1 MATAKKKVTKKIAPK
16 KVSKGEGYKG
26 HPAGTMKAKVHE
38 IFDKYSKDPEK
49 ARAEALKIN
58 PNSSTV
64 SNWFSQFRSA
74 S

>member
-1 MATAKKKVTKKIAPK
+1 MESSVY
-16 KVSKGEGYKG
+16 S
-26 HPAGTMKAKVHE
+26 GTMKAKVHE

-49 ARAEALKIN
+49 ARAQALKIN